1 MDVLLMIG
9 ADFPHFALILAH
21 DWRLLPP
28 DSSEDSAKLP
38 GQLPKCWW

>member
-21 DWRLLPP
+21 DWRLLPLP
-28 DSSEDSAKLP
+28 SSDF
-38 GQLPKCWW
+38 G